1 MNGARGRGLTGRVVG
16 GTVAL
21 SVLERAAAAAPAA
34 DRGAFQMQA
43 ALFPGVVV
51 AVAAALVLYR
61 AVERRRA
68 ARLKISGGRKSLA
81 LNLDRSRY

>member
-1 MNGARGRGLTGRVVG
+1 
-16 GTVAL
+16 
-21 SVLERAAAAAPAA
+21 
-34 DRGAFQMQA
+34 MQA

-51 AVAAALVLYR
+51 AVAAAVVLFR

-68 ARLKISGGRKSLA
+68 AKMKLSGGRKSLA